1 MNNTAR
7 ISQNYFENRSKLVTE
22 YRETENINPYP
33 HKFHVDLSISAFIEK
48 YSNIEPGQQLNQ
60 EIITVAGRVHNKRE
74 LGTKLIFYDL
84 HGDGT
89 KIQIVAKVQDSEY
102 DFAKIHSTIRR
113 GDIVGVRGYPGR
125 VLQGELSIFSKDI
138 TLLSPC
144 LHQLPTPQ
152 QGFKDQN
159 IRYRQRY
166 LDLIMNN
173 SSREKFIIRANI
185 INYIRQFLDDLGFL
199 EVETPIMTPT
209 PSGAFAKPF
218 ITHHSD
224 LKRDIFLRVS
234 PELFLKQL
242 IVGGFDRVYE
252 IGRQFRNESI
262 DVTHNP
268 EFTSCEFYM
277 AYADVYDL
285 MKITE
290 RMLEGMVRK
299 ITGGC
304 IVNYHSNEELSHNND
319 KVMKLDFSSPFKKID
334 IIPTLEQNLG
344 IKFPALNE
352 LHTEESNKF
361 LKQICE
367 ERKIDCKNPR
377 TNNRLLNKLIQKY
390 IQPTLI
396 SPTFLI
402 GYPLFMSPFSKSHR
416 GLPYLSERFEL
427 YVATEEIINAY
438 TELNDPFEQRER
450 FKEQDLEREKG
461 DQEAQVTD
469 EAFCTSLEYGM
480 PPTAGWGLGI
490 DRLTMFLTSS
500 STIKEV
506 LFFPALKNLN

>member
-1 MNNTAR
+1 
-7 ISQNYFENRSKLVTE
+7 TE

-33 HKFHVDLSISAFIEK
+33 HKFHVDLSIPAFIKK
-48 YSNIEPGQQLNQ
+48 YNIIEPAQQLNQ
-60 EIITVAGRVHNKRE
+60 EIITVAGRIHNKRE
-74 LGTKLIFYDL
+74 LGKLIFYDL
-84 HGDGT
+84 H
-89 KIQIVAKVQDSEY
+89 DSEREEQ
-102 DFAKIHSTIRR
+102 DFAKVHSTIRR

-125 VLQGELSIFSKDI
+125 VSQGELSIFSKDI

-159 IRYRQRY
+159 NRYRQRY

-173 SSREKFIIRANI
+173 SSREKFVIKANI
-185 INYIRQFLDDLGFL
+185 INYIRRFLDELGFL
-199 EVETPIMTPT
+199 EVETPIMTST

-242 IVGGFDRVYE
+242 VVGGFDRVYE

-262 DVTHNP
+262 DATHNP

-285 MKITE
+285 MRITE

-299 ITGGC
+299 ITGAC
-304 IVNYHSNEELSHNND
+304 IVDYHPNEGHSHDD
-319 KVMKLDFSSPFKKID
+319 KVMKLDFSSPFKKVE
-334 IIPTLEQNLG
+334 IIPSLEKSLG
-344 IKFPALNE
+344 IKFPALEE

-361 LKQICE
+361 LDHICE
-367 ERKIDCKNPR
+367 EREIYCKNPR

-402 GYPLFMSPFSKSHR
+402 GYPLFTSPFAKSHR
-416 GLPYLSERFEL
+416 DLPCLSERFEL

-450 FKEQDLEREKG
+450 FKEQDLERKKG
-461 DQEAQVTD
+461 DLEAQVTD
-469 EAFCTSLEYGM
+469 EAFCMSLEYGM
-480 PPTAGWGLGI
+480 PPT
-490 DRLTMFLTSS
+490 
-500 STIKEV
+500 
-506 LFFPALKNLN
+506 

>member
-1 MNNTAR
+1 MLSFTNIARPFSGFRHLIKFQRFQLSSETSLFSGGFVFRPSLSLGFAFRPLHKRASPNR
-7 ISQNYFENRSKLVTE
+7 ISQNYFENRSKLITE

-60 EIITVAGRVHNKRE
+60 EIISVAGRVHNKRE

-159 IRYRQRY
+159 TRYRQRY

-173 SSREKFIIRANI
+173 SSREKFVIRANI
-185 INYIRQFLDDLGFL
+185 INYIRRFLDDLGFL

-277 AYADVYDL
+277 TYADVYDL
-285 MKITE
+285 MRITE

-304 IVNYHSNEELSHNND
+304 IVNYHPNEELSHDDD
-319 KVMKLDFSSPFKKID
+319 KVMKLDFSSPFKKVD

-344 IKFPALNE
+344 IEFPALDE

-367 ERKIDCKNPR
+367 ERKIDCKSPR
-377 TNNRLLNKLIQKY
+377 TNNRLLNKVTHYSCLRFPNLIE
-390 IQPTLI
+390 I
-396 SPTFLI
+396 
-402 GYPLFMSPFSKSHR
+402 YP
-416 GLPYLSERFEL
+416 
-427 YVATEEIINAY
+427 I
-438 TELNDPFEQRER
+438 
-450 FKEQDLEREKG
+450 
-461 DQEAQVTD
+461 
-469 EAFCTSLEYGM
+469 
-480 PPTAGWGLGI
+480 
-490 DRLTMFLTSS
+490 
-500 STIKEV
+500 
-506 LFFPALKNLN
+506 